1 MKNEPRV
8 IDGNASLLLDSLRIT
23 AALTVL
29 IFHAYDQ
36 WYPSSLNT
44 TGFSGKAAHEAVIVF
59 FVLSGY
65 LIAHAT
71 SRLKN
76 PLQYAQARLSR
87 LCSVVIPAL
96 LITFILQ
103 ILVIK
108 ISPELAAHYIRGSSW
123 PRYLISAG
131 FLNEIWMFSSAPPMN
146 SPLWSLSY
154 EFWYYAIFGL
164 WIYKKAGWKGLL
176 LPLLACLIAGPKI
189 LLLMPV
195 WLAGSIAYKFK
206 APFKGRIAC
215 FFIFAAIIISII
227 GMIYIPIWP
236 RRIGVPPF
244 FFSNQF
250 VTDYVLGIFVAIA
263 LWCLPSGTRTE
274 KKPKWILFY
283 RNISDLTFP
292 IYVLHY
298 PLLVFWRSLFGFKV
312 NNALQMWEAIG
323 FALALSLL
331 MGAFFEHK
339 RPTWANYFK
348 WQLNWM
354 KNLVYKK
361 QIDN

>member
-1 MKNEPRV
+1 MKTESRV
-8 IDGNASLLLDSLRIT
+8 IDGNASILLDSLRII

-36 WYPSSLNT
+36 WYPSQLNT

-65 LIAHAT
+65 LIAYAT
-71 SRLKN
+71 SRLKTR
-76 PLQYAQARLSR
+76 LQYAEARLSR

-96 LITFILQ
+96 LVTFILQ
-103 ILVIK
+103 VLVVK
-108 ISPELAAHYIRGSSW
+108 ISPDLATHYIRGSSW

-131 FLNEIWMFSSAPPMN
+131 FLNEIWMYSSAPPMN

-164 WIYKKAGWKGLL
+164 WIYKKSGWKGLL

-195 WLAGSIAYKFK
+195 WLAGSFAYKFK
-206 APFKGRIAC
+206 SPIKSNVAWYVILS
-215 FFIFAAIIISII
+215 AITVSII
-227 GMIYIPIWP
+227 GMIYMPILP
-236 RRIGVPPF
+236 FRIGVPPF

-263 LWCLPSGTRTE
+263 LWCLPSGSHAE
-274 KKPKWILFY
+274 KKPKWILWY

-292 IYVLHY
+292 LYVLHY
-298 PLLVFWRSLFGFKV
+298 PLLIFWRSLFGLKV
-312 NNALQMWEAIG
+312 NNELQMWEAIG
-323 FALALSLL
+323 FVLVLSLL
-331 MGAFFEHK
+331 MGTFFESK
-339 RPTWANYFK
+339 RPLWANYFK
-348 WQLNWM
+348 WQLNWI
-354 KNLVYKK
+354 KRLAYKS
-361 QIDN
+361 QN